1 MELLETEKEIALIS
15 QSLNIEDMKA
25 SYWYRTDK
33 PYQDAM
39 LKTIRAIDIL
49 VDYEVRDEVEKILAQ
64 VKEFEQKKHTY

>member
-1 MELLETEKEIALIS
+1 MELLETEKDIALIS

-25 SYWYRTDK
+25 CYWYRTDK

-49 VDYEVRDEVEKILAQ
+49 VDYEVRDEVERTLAQ
-64 VKEFEQKKHTY
+64 VKEFEQKKHEY